1 MCLVFCLT
9 DVYCSATL
17 AGCPLPRKGFFTIRL
32 LRITM
37 SSSPAALLR
46 SSSWIS
52 VFRSSLCVTVMSAT
66 MCSCLKVA
74 LSRSSVDLLSSVIL
88 SITRILPASHV
99 MITLIGLSQSSFLIL
114 FNLALTSTWRS
125 RNIPSTVLLSAVLP
139 DSIPTSSVSACL

>member
-1 MCLVFCLT
+1 MLGVGLT

-17 AGCPLPRKGFFTIRL
+17 AGCPLPRKECFTIRL

-52 VFRSSLCVTVMSAT
+52 VLRSRLCVAVMSAT

-74 LSRSSVDLLSSVIL
+74 LSPSPVDLLSSVIL
-88 SITRILPASHV
+88 SITRIMSASHV
-99 MITLIGLSQSSFLIL
+99 MITLIGLSCPSIF
-114 FNLALTSTWRS
+114 FPNLVMNL
-125 RNIPSTVLLSAVLP
+125 
-139 DSIPTSSVSACL
+139 